1 MPSLILIILYIKSFN
16 GVFTPCFF
24 PIIDTAPLIKSISG
38 IRGTIGNRKGE
49 DLTKED
55 IVLYTRSFILWL
67 ENEKLIINNKVVV
80 GRDARTS
87 GKMVEDL
94 VLDTLIKMGVNVVC
108 LGSVSYTH
116 LTLPTRS

>member
-1 MPSLILIILYIKSFN
+1 M
-16 GVFTPCFF
+16 
-24 PIIDTAPLIKSISG
+24 PLIKSISG

-80 GRDARTS
+80 GREARKT
-87 GKMVEDL
+87 
-94 VLDTLIKMGVNVVC
+94 VLLELPKLKNKYEADILSLI
-108 LGSVSYTH
+108 H
-116 LTLPTRS
+116 I